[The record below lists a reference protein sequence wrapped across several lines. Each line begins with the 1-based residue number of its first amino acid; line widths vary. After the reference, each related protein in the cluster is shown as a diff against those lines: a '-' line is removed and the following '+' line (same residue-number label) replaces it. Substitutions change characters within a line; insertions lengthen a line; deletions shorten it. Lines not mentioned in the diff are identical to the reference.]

1 MTSEHAIKRLLLPVL
16 LGVCAATAGAA
27 NLPPFISGRPGP
39 VIPAGTIYR
48 FVPAAVD
55 LNHDALAYS
64 IANKPPWAAFNIA
77 TGELTGVP
85 ANSQSGT
92 YDNVVISV
100 TDGQSMVALPAFS
113 IVVVPSGSATVSWT
127 APQTNTDGSALT
139 DLAGYKL
146 YFMQLTWTQP
156 QVVSIDGPDRLSYT
170 LGGLSPGVYLFSV
183 SAFNSMHVE
192 SDPSP
197 SVAKIVP

>member
-1 MTSEHAIKRLLLPVL
+1 MTSKHAIQRLFLPML

-27 NLPPFISGRPGP
+27 NLPPFISGKAGP
-39 VIPAGTIYR
+39 VILAGAVYR
-48 FVPAAVD
+48 FAPAAVD

-85 ANSQSGT
+85 ANGQSGN
-92 YDNVVISV
+92 YDNIVISV
-100 TDGQSMVALPAFS
+100 TDGQSTVALPAFS
-113 IVVVPSGSATVSWT
+113 IVVVASGKATVSWT

-139 DLAGYKL
+139 DLVGFKL
-146 YFMQLTWTQP
+146 YYMQLNWTQP
-156 QVVSIDGPDRLSYT
+156 QVVNIDGPDRLSYT
-170 LGGLSPGVYLFSV
+170 LGGLSSGVYLFSV
-183 SAFNSMHVE
+183 SAFNSMNVE
-192 SDPSP
+192 SEPSP